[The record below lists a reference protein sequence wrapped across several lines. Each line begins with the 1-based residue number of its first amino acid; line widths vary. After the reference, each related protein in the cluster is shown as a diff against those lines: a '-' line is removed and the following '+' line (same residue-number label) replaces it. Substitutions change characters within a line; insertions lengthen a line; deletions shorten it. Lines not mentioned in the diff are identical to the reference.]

1 MGGDRRI
8 RLLDASRPAAEQV
21 QVFQAIGWPSGP
33 PSAGYLKNKLV
44 ARAEQRYQTAY
55 DRIAGRHPGLRV
67 CFPMTVGAYARA
79 GMGGICDPVY
89 TLSHDSDDA
98 ESDERS
104 DLSEVGDMFDETDG
118 AVDPFDESEE
128 VDESDDD

>member
-1 MGGDRRI
+1 MRRAATI
-8 RLLDASRPAAEQV
+8 PTMNVSPGSPALSPSHLPLVRLLDASRPAAEQV

-89 TLSHDSDDA
+89 TLSHDSDA
-98 ESDERS
+98 AIAWRV
-104 DLSEVGDMFDETDG
+104 LLQ
-118 AVDPFDESEE
+118 
-128 VDESDDD
+128 